1 MSQATLEVRRISG
14 HAGPVPGAGV
24 KREYEVCKLIDTT
37 TCIGCKA
44 CEVACLEWNGYTF
57 SETTFNNS
65 YQTMPET
72 AWNYWNL
79 IKFNEHQRED
89 GSLMLLMRKDQ
100 CMHCEEP
107 GCLEACPADGAIV
120 QYANG
125 IVDFQ
130 QDHCIG
136 CGYCVTGCPFNIP
149 KFSPTAKKV
158 FKCTLCA
165 DRVSQGLE
173 PACIKACPT
182 GCLHFGTKTEM
193 KDLAETRA
201 KQLREHSGFKDA
213 GVYDPPGVR
222 GTHVIYVLHDTTKPE
237 AYGGLPADPHIP
249 WVVKLWKGPAKW
261 IGNLAMLVGGGPT
274 ARFWHP
280 WIGLL
285 FAASVLWMYKIWRR
299 DMVVTEADR
308 AWQRAIIHYIRNE
321 DEDLPPI
328 GRFNYGQKLFFWLMF
343 YGVILL
349 VLSGLVLWFTESIP
363 WSLRWLRYLAIAVH
377 IIVALATIGGFIIHV
392 YMGTAMVRGGFNS
405 IIRGEVPAAW
415 AKMHHRLWYN
425 QVAGESPIKK

>member
-1 MSQATLEVRRISG
+1 MSNPQTFQIQEISG
-14 HAGPVPGAGV
+14 HPGPVPGQGTQRAA
-24 KREYEVCKLIDTT
+24 EVCKYIDVT

-136 CGYCVTGCPFNIP
+136 CGYCIAGCPFNIP

-158 FKCTLCA
+158 FKCTLCV

-213 GVYDPPGVR
+213 GVYDPPGVG

-261 IGNLAMLVGGGPT
+261 IGNLAMLG
-274 ARFWHP
+274 
-280 WIGLL
+280 
-285 FAASVLWMYKIWRR
+285 
-299 DMVVTEADR
+299 
-308 AWQRAIIHYIRNE
+308 
-321 DEDLPPI
+321 
-328 GRFNYGQKLFFWLMF
+328 
-343 YGVILL
+343 GVIGVTLHY
-349 VLSGLVLWFTESIP
+349 
-363 WSLRWLRYLAIAVH
+363 LRFGAKRVKEDGK
-377 IIVALATIGGFIIHV
+377 GG
-392 YMGTAMVRGGFNS
+392 R
-405 IIRGEVPAAW
+405 
-415 AKMHHRLWYN
+415 
-425 QVAGESPIKK
+425 Q